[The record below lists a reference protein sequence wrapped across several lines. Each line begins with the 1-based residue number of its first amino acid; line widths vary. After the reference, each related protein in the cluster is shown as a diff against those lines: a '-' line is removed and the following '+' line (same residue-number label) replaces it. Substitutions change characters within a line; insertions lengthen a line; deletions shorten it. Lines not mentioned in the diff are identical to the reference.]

1 MALALKM
8 KKQDPKPGAPA
19 KAVKR
24 AKKPSG
30 SGKKEGSGRGQFIL
44 TIGEDGAILIYMRG
58 VVSVRRLFAP
68 SPQPVHTEAMVE
80 LMSAHPNSPL
90 TVLVDVLDQQY
101 VRQTFPPVSSLSVN
115 GLVKRRLERDFQ
127 AEDIT
132 GALPLGRDKT
142 GRKEWNFLLI
152 ALSKTPLFQAWLD
165 LLLELPNEFKG
176 IYLLPV
182 EAMGFIANLRKA
194 LGVTNPQTW
203 QLLVSHHKVSG
214 FRQVVIRDGKL
225 VFTRVTQSVD
235 DAIPAVV
242 GGNIEQ
248 EIINTLEYLRRLGL
262 QDNALLEAYV
272 IVSADVHDALDMKRF
287 NLAASH
293 VLTPLDVAEALGLE
307 QAALSADRFG
317 DVVVAAAI
325 ATNKKRVLRLS
336 TGYADKLSQFY
347 LLNRGIKVLSGLL
360 VLGLLAM
367 SVMNVLDAFEAKS
380 AATESAS
387 KKVAIQ
393 SQMAEK
399 KKVVD
404 GLNTDVAFKTAIVTA
419 SDSYLKDAYSPLD
432 FVNGLAPLISSEVHI
447 ADMDWNVVVKSDK
460 AGAPATPAKAAG
472 PLEIKLGVN
481 FVGNYKS
488 LQELDAV
495 AQAFFEKIKKQLPQ
509 YDVTH
514 EPFPWDAELKKSQE
528 ITFDIQ
534 AAKDSSKV
542 LNEKAVFTF
551 HGPIKTGAAT
561 SAAGVTGP

>member
-1 MALALKM
+1 MALAAKF
-8 KKQDPKPGAPA
+8 KKQSAKPGAAPKPPA
-19 KAVKR
+19 R
-24 AKKPSG
+24 SKKTSRT
-30 SGKKEGSGRGQFIL
+30 GKKDGSGRGRFIL
-44 TIGEDGAILIYMRG
+44 TIGEEGAILLFMRG
-58 VVSVRRLFAP
+58 RVAVRRLFAP

-80 LMSAHPNSPL
+80 LMRAHPKAPL

-152 ALSKTPLFQAWLD
+152 ALTRTPLFQAWLD

-182 EAMGFIANLRKA
+182 EAMRFIAGLRKA
-194 LGVTNPQTW
+194 LGVENPQAW

-214 FRQVVIRDGKL
+214 FRQVVTRDGKL

-248 EIINTLEYLRRLGL
+248 EIINTIEYLRRLGL
-262 QDNALLEAYV
+262 QDNGQLEAYV
-272 IVSADVHDALDMKRF
+272 IVSADVRDALDMNRF
-287 NLAASH
+287 NLASAQ
-293 VLTPLDVAEALGLE
+293 VFTPLDIAETLGLE

-325 ATNKKRVLRLS
+325 GTNKKPVLRLS
-336 TGYADKLSQFY
+336 TAYADKLRQLY
-347 LLNRGIKVLSGLL
+347 QLGLGVKLLSGLV

-380 AATESAS
+380 AGREMIAQKA
-387 KKVAIQ
+387 ALQ

-404 GLNTDVAFKTAIVTA
+404 GLNEDVAFKTAIVTV
-419 SDSYLKDAYSPLD
+419 SDAYLKNSHSPLE
-432 FVNGLAPLISSEVHI
+432 FVNAIVPLLAGDIRVVEL
-447 ADMDWNVVVKSDK
+447 DWNVAGQGIKTTG
-460 AGAPATPAKAAG
+460 AGAPAQAGG
-472 PLEIKLGVN
+472 PLEIKLGAN
-481 FVGNYKS
+481 FVGNYKN

-495 AQAFFEKIKKQLPQ
+495 AQAFVEKVKKQLPQ
-509 YDVTH
+509 YEVTH
-514 EPFPWDAELKKSQE
+514 DPFPWDAELKKSQE
-528 ITFDIQ
+528 ITFDLQ
-534 AAKDSSKV
+534 SAKNTTDI
-542 LNEKAVFTF
+542 LTQKAVFTF
-551 HGPIKTGAAT
+551 RGPNKVDPAK
-561 SAAGVTGP
+561 AAGGGAP